1 MIPLNRTY
9 APIQAFVDELA
20 RCGLRHAVTCPG
32 SRNAPLLLTLAAEPR
47 IDATSILDERSA
59 GYFALGL
66 AKATERPVA
75 ITVTSGSAVAN
86 LAPAVAEAR
95 EARVPLI
102 VLSADRPP
110 ELRDVGAGQ
119 SIDQLKVFGSAAKW
133 FVEMGSHEPGRSA
146 AVHHRAHACR
156 AFSEARD
163 GRPGPVH
170 VNFPLREPLAPVR
183 EELDPE
189 PWQGRP
195 EGRPWVEVTPAFL
208 QTDEEDPAAG
218 IALEVAHRPRGA
230 VVCGA
235 THEDLAESAA
245 LLGAA
250 AGWPIL
256 AEPTSNVRCGAHD
269 RSHVVSHYDV
279 LLRCEEWAAEYR
291 PELVIRV
298 GDTPTSKPLRAWLA
312 SAGRQVLIDP
322 HLAWHDPT
330 REVETIVAGSPGR
343 LLREIAE
350 SLAGL
355 EGPLPA
361 VPVPT
366 PWLSSWLE
374 ADALV
379 PPALA
384 AAPEPLEPSFLA
396 ALADVAPEGS
406 TVWVASSMPV
416 RDVESFFPS
425 TATPLRFLANRGAN
439 GIDGVVSSALGA
451 ALAGHSGRCYLLT
464 GELSLLHDV
473 GGLVTAR
480 RHGIELTIVCLNNGG
495 GGIFD
500 FLPVAEHADPGT
512 YEEHLATP
520 TPVDLRHVAALGGL
534 EHTLAATP
542 DDVRAA
548 ADRPG
553 LVEVRIERSRN
564 VALHRE
570 VFAGVVR
577 QLERGRRG

>member
-47 IDATSILDERSA
+47 IEATSILDERSA
-59 GYFALGL
+59 GFFALGL
-66 AKATERPVA
+66 AKATGRPVA

-119 SIDQLKVFGSAAKW
+119 VIDQIKVFGSAAKW

-189 PWQGRP
+189 PWQGRA
-195 EGRPWVEVTPAFL
+195 EGRPWVEVAPAFL
-208 QTDEEDPAAG
+208 QTDEGEPAAG
-218 IALEVAHRPRGA
+218 IALEVARRARGA

-245 LLGAA
+245 LLAEA
-250 AGWPIL
+250 AGWPLL

-269 RSHVVSHYDV
+269 RSRVVSHYDV
-279 LLRCEEWAAEYR
+279 LLRSEEWAAAHR
-291 PELVIRV
+291 PDLVIRV

-330 REVETIVAGSPGR
+330 REVETMVAASPGR
-343 LLREIAE
+343 MLREIAE
-350 SLAGL
+350 RLMGL
-355 EGPLPA
+355 ES
-361 VPVPT
+361 PVGARLAE

-379 PPALA
+379 SPALA

-406 TVWVASSMPV
+406 TLWVASSMPV

-480 RHGIELTIVCLNNGG
+480 RHGIELTIVCINNGG

-500 FLPVAEHADPGT
+500 FLPVAEHADTGT

-548 ADRPG
+548 AGRPG
-553 LVEVRIERSRN
+553 LIEVRIERSRN

-577 QLERGRRG
+577 QLEGGRRG

>member
-47 IDATSILDERSA
+47 IDAISILDERSA
-59 GYFALGL
+59 GFFALGL
-66 AKATERPVA
+66 AKASGRPVA

-86 LAPAVAEAR
+86 LAPAVAEAH

-102 VLSADRPP
+102 VLTADRPP

-119 SIDQLKVFGSAAKW
+119 AIDQIKVFGSAAKW

-146 AVHHRAHACR
+146 ALHHRAHACR

-170 VNFPLREPLAPVR
+170 LNFPLREPLAPVR

-189 PWQGRP
+189 PWQGRS

-208 QTDEEDPAAG
+208 QTDEEEPAAG
-218 IALEVAHRPRGA
+218 LALEAAHRLRGA
-230 VVCGA
+230 IVCGA
-235 THEDLAESAA
+235 THEDLAESAG

-250 AGWPIL
+250 AGWPVL

-279 LLRCEEWAAEYR
+279 LLRSEEWAAEHR
-291 PELVIRV
+291 PDLVIRV
-298 GDTPTSKPLRAWLA
+298 GDTPTSKSLRAWLA
-312 SAGRQVLIDP
+312 SAARQVLIDP
-322 HLAWHDPT
+322 HLAWHDPS
-330 REVETIVAGSPGR
+330 REVETVVAASPGR
-343 LLREIAE
+343 LMREIAE

-355 EGPLPA
+355 ESAAAAPLA
-361 VPVPT
+361 E

-396 ALADVAPEGS
+396 AIADVAPEGS
-406 TVWVASSMPV
+406 TVWVASSMPI

-425 TATPLRFLANRGAN
+425 TATELRFLANRGAN
-439 GIDGVVSSALGA
+439 GIDGVGSSALGA
-451 ALAGHSGRCYLLT
+451 AHASRSGRCYLLT
-464 GELSLLHDV
+464 GELSLLHDI

-480 RHGIELTIVCLNNGG
+480 RHGIELTIVCINNGG

-500 FLPVAEHADPGT
+500 FLPVAETADHAA

-520 TPVDLRHVAALGGL
+520 VPVDLRDLAALGGL
-534 EHTLAATP
+534 EHTLATTP
-542 DDVRAA
+542 DEVRAA
-548 ADRPG
+548 ADHPG
-553 LVEVRIERSRN
+553 LVEVRTDRSRN

-570 VFAGVVR
+570 VFGRVVR
-577 QLERGRRG
+577 DLREGS